1 MIEPLADKNGK
12 TKSGLY
18 IPETAEK
25 ERPEQGIV
33 VAVGPGK
40 VNDQGMRVPMTVKKG
55 DKVLV
60 TKYGPSEIKV
70 DGKEYM
76 IAREEDILGIIG

>member
-1 MIEPLADKNGK
+1 
-12 TKSGLY
+12 
-18 IPETAEK
+18 
-25 ERPEQGIV
+25 
-33 VAVGPGK
+33 
-40 VNDQGMRVPMTVKKG
+40 VNDRGVHVPMTVKKG